1 MIKIMIIISISIITL
16 ILTDNSNLPEC
27 SLEDANKTDC
37 AKDIAKDTDTLEQS
51 CYNRS
56 CCYHKIENNHDI
68 PWCYNKTLNYDYKCQ
83 KYNLESLSLH
93 LCLSCR
99 SGYKK
104 VNYTT
109 YYPQYCDCIEEN
121 TQIKKYY
128 YNTITQEY
136 RPCYQTCQTCEED
149 GDAKNHNCLTC
160 VSGFRFRPD
169 KNPEHNC
176 VVNCTYFYLSPYGDY
191 KCLEKL
197 QCPEESKLIIVE
209 KNECIDDCKKDE
221 KYKLQYNGLCYE
233 TCPEGTTENSNGI
246 CIEDDTSKCT
256 LGTTKTYFNSTD
268 DLSGIKVYAK
278 SYINEFNY
286 TDNHVSLYSND
297 DYNILIYK
305 NAECITE
312 LNLEMPSVDFKEC
325 YTKVQQAYN
334 ITQNLVVAIVDKLG
348 ENNPT
353 TLYSFYHPIS
363 GEKLDAKTICQGIS
377 ITVTENIYSLLDES
391 SQNYEEILN
400 LLGQNINIFDLSD
413 PFYTDICYDYE
424 SPTDKDIPLKD
435 RVSVFYP
442 NATLCDN
449 ECTNTGLNLEDM
461 TSVCDCSFVD
471 IAQNNIIKENV
482 ILDNIFGEVFDA
494 ISESNILV
502 MTCYK
507 YIFKHFARSV
517 GGWLCLII
525 LIMQIGLTIFFY
537 LYESVK
543 LKRYIFNLT
552 EGYLNYLSRKE
563 KGNSIKINRDKTA
576 PPKKQSKILDD
587 LKNNKKQKNKIKKE
601 GNIEVYRFNTQNKEN
616 KVKAKI
622 KMDKSSVKN
631 PNFAVIKN
639 KSTSNKELIQSNN
652 ALINPLSK
660 LKDELQKDIKSA
672 DDSDKIKI
680 NDEFFKEYLAT
691 PLDDMEYDD
700 AFVKD
705 KRTFR
710 ENFTETLKA
719 RQMIAYTF
727 ISDDPLKTRGTKI
740 MLFGLNIILYFVV
753 NGFFFS
759 EDYISEVYNSTEE
772 EKFFSFFTRS
782 YSRFI
787 YCTIVS
793 IVISYLTELFFVDE
807 QKIAYIFKKE
817 KKDRN
822 ILKQKIFSLIKDI
835 TNRYLGFIITVYII
849 ILFAFYYLL
858 CFNYVYPKTQV
869 EWVKS
874 SIVILIIMQ
883 ILSLLSCFLESG
895 FRILSFKCQS
905 EKLYKISRLLSQ

>member
-1 MIKIMIIISISIITL
+1 
-16 ILTDNSNLPEC
+16 
-27 SLEDANKTDC
+27 
-37 AKDIAKDTDTLEQS
+37 
-51 CYNRS
+51 
-56 CCYHKIENNHDI
+56 
-68 PWCYNKTLNYDYKCQ
+68 
-83 KYNLESLSLH
+83 
-93 LCLSCR
+93 
-99 SGYKK
+99 
-104 VNYTT
+104 
-109 YYPQYCDCIEEN
+109 
-121 TQIKKYY
+121 
-128 YNTITQEY
+128 
-136 RPCYQTCQTCEED
+136 
-149 GDAKNHNCLTC
+149 
-160 VSGFRFRPD
+160 
-169 KNPEHNC
+169 
-176 VVNCTYFYLSPYGDY
+176 
-191 KCLEKL
+191 
-197 QCPEESKLIIVE
+197 
-209 KNECIDDCKKDE
+209 
-221 KYKLQYNGLCYE
+221 
-233 TCPEGTTENSNGI
+233 
-246 CIEDDTSKCT
+246 
-256 LGTTKTYFNSTD
+256 
-268 DLSGIKVYAK
+268 
-278 SYINEFNY
+278 
-286 TDNHVSLYSND
+286 
-297 DYNILIYK
+297 
-305 NAECITE
+305 
-312 LNLEMPSVDFKEC
+312 
-325 YTKVQQAYN
+325 
-334 ITQNLVVAIVDKLG
+334 
-348 ENNPT
+348 
-353 TLYSFYHPIS
+353 
-363 GEKLDAKTICQGIS
+363 
-377 ITVTENIYSLLDES
+377 
-391 SQNYEEILN
+391 
-400 LLGQNINIFDLSD
+400 
-413 PFYTDICYDYE
+413 
-424 SPTDKDIPLKD
+424 
-435 RVSVFYP
+435 
-442 NATLCDN
+442 
-449 ECTNTGLNLEDM
+449 
-461 TSVCDCSFVD
+461 
-471 IAQNNIIKENV
+471 
-482 ILDNIFGEVFDA
+482 
-494 ISESNILV
+494 
-502 MTCYK
+502 
-507 YIFKHFARSV
+507 
-517 GGWLCLII
+517 
-525 LIMQIGLTIFFY
+525 
-537 LYESVK
+537 
-543 LKRYIFNLT
+543 
-552 EGYLNYLSRKE
+552 
-563 KGNSIKINRDKTA
+563 
-576 PPKKQSKILDD
+576 
-587 LKNNKKQKNKIKKE
+587 
-601 GNIEVYRFNTQNKEN
+601 
-616 KVKAKI
+616 
-622 KMDKSSVKN
+622 MDKSSVKN
-631 PNFAVIKN
+631 PSFSLIKN

-660 LKDELQKDIKSA
+660 LKDKLEKDIKSA